1 MMLEKLFFV
10 VRVTDM
16 LLRKSELFIELDAW
30 KFFEVDFIK
39 IIVNCYIS

>member
-1 MMLEKLFFV
+1 MLEKLFFV

-16 LLRKSELFIELDAW
+16 LLCKSELFIELDAW
-30 KFFEVDFIK
+30 KKFEVDFIE